1 MKKTIVNYLRSKM
14 TIVANALNKIS
25 KGKLKPNHITLVSL
39 LGHIPVALALVA
51 NEPIIAA
58 VLLAFFASL
67 DSLDGALARVQKSSS
82 LSGMY
87 FDAVSDRVKEII
99 VFSAL
104 AVFMNNLYT
113 YDYGWLV
120 VAVLG
125 SSILVSYTKAKG
137 EMAISDT
144 TKGSDKDAQKLNLV
158 FSGGLSSYE
167 IRVILIVLGLLFT
180 VLPQVLVILL
190 FTNLYTSL
198 ARIKSVSTTLQ
209 NLKFIEKSKK

>member
-1 MKKTIVNYLRSKM
+1 MKKTIVDYIRLKM
-14 TIVANALNKIS
+14 LIVAGGLNKLS
-25 KGKLKPNHITLVSL
+25 KSKIKPNHITLLSL

-58 VLLAFFASL
+58 ILLAFFASL

-99 VFSAL
+99 IFSAL
-104 AVFMNNLYT
+104 AVYMNNLYT

-144 TKGSDKDAQKLNLV
+144 AKSSDNDTQKLNQV
-158 FSGGLSSYE
+158 FSGGISSYE

-198 ARIKSVSTTLQ
+198 ARIKSVSASLH
-209 NLKFIEKSKK
+209 NPKFIEKSGK

>member
-1 MKKTIVNYLRSKM
+1 MKKTIVDYIRLKM
-14 TIVANALNKIS
+14 LIVAGGLNKLS
-25 KGKLKPNHITLVSL
+25 KGKIKPNHITLLSL
-39 LGHIPVALALVA
+39 IGHIPVSLALVA

-58 VLLAFFASL
+58 ILLAFFASL

-99 VFSAL
+99 IFSAL
-104 AVFMNNLYT
+104 AVYMNNLYT

-144 TKGSDKDAQKLNLV
+144 AKSSDNDTQKLNQV
-158 FSGGLSSYE
+158 FSGGISSYE

-198 ARIKSVSTTLQ
+198 ARIKSVSASLH
-209 NLKFIEKSKK
+209 NPKFIEKSGK